1 MGGVCYV
8 YTESVSTQTKNPLLT
23 RFYLFAIGKSKPDQP
38 GHRHVWAVRLYP
50 SIVGHLRPDLLI
62 NSIWRFL
69 NAKFM
74 GDWLAKNH
82 SRSLIIVQVIYNL
95 HVYTDIKLTA
105 VPSVRA
111 KDATL

>member
-38 GHRHVWAVRLYP
+38 GDGHVWAVRLYP

-69 NAKFM
+69 NAKYVRH
-74 GDWLAKNH
+74 WAAKTH
-82 SRSLIIVQVIYNL
+82 SRSLVIFICDL
-95 HVYTDIKLTA
+95 HVYTDVELTA
-105 VPSVRA
+105 ISCVRA
-111 KDATL
+111 KDVIL